1 MGCQQGSPGRQG
13 STWEDRAALPH
24 AGRSQEGF
32 AGGSRSAVLV
42 RQWWVSAR
50 GPERPGCR
58 EAAWW
63 LRIQGEA
70 AEQIL
75 RRDRRPAEG
84 RQEGSAAGSVLG
96 SSNLPFQTF
105 PRVILGPHSATPG
118 TCPARCAVFTGRPG
132 GSVWPWV
139 LSRIGFLPP
148 GGRKQVIRVIT
159 WSTLPPEREPGWPAR
174 YSRRGQI
181 SPGHQHPENGC
192 TSCGGQG
199 VRTAWRV
206 RAEVIRTQAHAHD
219 MGAGGRAC
227 SGSLGKQR
235 AKRASEALNAERVH
249 VGDPCPKCSDIGV
262 ASGKMVFP
270 ADVERW
276 ALMRVRVCPLWTLG
290 PRGKQEEKVM
300 RSHHKTA

>member
-24 AGRSQEGF
+24 AGQSQEGF
-32 AGGSRSAVLV
+32 AGGSRSAVSV
-42 RQWWVSAR
+42 RRWWVSAR

-70 AEQIL
+70 AEQML
-75 RRDRRPAEG
+75 RRDHRPAEG
-84 RQEGSAAGSVLG
+84 RQEGSAAGPVLG

-105 PRVILGPHSATPG
+105 PHVILGPHSTTPG
-118 TCPARCAVFTGRPG
+118 TCPAHCAVFTGRPG
-132 GSVWPWV
+132 GSMWPWV

-159 WSTLPPEREPGWPAR
+159 WSTPSPEREPGWPSR
-174 YSRRGQI
+174 YSRREQMHILWGARG
-181 SPGHQHPENGC
+181 SHGMEGE
-192 TSCGGQG
+192 GK
-199 VRTAWRV
+199 
-206 RAEVIRTQAHAHD
+206 VIRTQAHAHD

-235 AKRASEALNAERVH
+235 ASEALNAERVH
-249 VGDPCPKCSDIGV
+249 VGDPCPKCSDVGV

-276 ALMRVRVCPLWTLG
+276 ALMRVRVCPLSTLG

-300 RSHHKTA
+300 CSHHTTA